1 MNMNLYSKHS
11 SSIRYV
17 FLAKFRAN
25 KHYIFDKIKSFVE
38 DMQSKLRESNE
49 VHSIQ
54 LGYELDTHEHYC
66 SKMTDI
72 NDELQFSDPLNAYS
86 AEDSNIVGFTLY
98 LS

>member
-1 MNMNLYSKHS
+1 MLGTKSRRETENRDCLGWTRCLFEKGRDVWDTIEGKNIPIKHT
-11 SSIRYV
+11 
-17 FLAKFRAN
+17 
-25 KHYIFDKIKSFVE
+25 
-38 DMQSKLRESNE
+38 
-49 VHSIQ
+49 IQ